1 VSGRTVTL
9 QRRAAGTT
17 TWISVGTMPF
27 GSVTGTYVLAQR
39 PGGATDYRAVFS
51 TPSTE
56 GINGDTS
63 PTVRVNVSGCTAVA
77 GVKSESTIQA
87 PCA

>member
-1 VSGRTVTL
+1 MSGRTVTL
-9 QRRAAGTT
+9 QRRAVGTT
-17 TWISVGTMPF
+17 TWISVGAMPF

-39 PGGATDYRAVFS
+39 PGGSTEYPPVFS
-51 TPSTE
+51 TPSNE
-56 GINGDTS
+56 GINGDS
-63 PTVRVNVSGCTAVA
+63 PPALRVYVTGCTAAA